1 MSEVKWIKVSTGMFD
16 SKKMKQIEHKKSG
29 DTILIIWLKLLLIAG
44 IVNDGGAIYLTPDVP
59 YSIEEL
65 ADELGRPVSIVK
77 TSLDTFEKYGMIF
90 TADDG
95 VIYLV
100 NWEKYQSIDRLTEIR
115 EYNRTAKQKSRAKK
129 KMQKEIDDK
138 SMTSQ
143 KNVNDKS
150 MTSQRGHETDIDIE
164 IRNKNIDIHTSY
176 VREREQKESQSP
188 HPSLEEII
196 EFCKERNSPVD
207 PKRFYD
213 FFSATGWKDTNGKEV
228 RAWKS
233 KLISW
238 EKFEKPKKEE
248 EPQQSSFET
257 DEMFYANLRRT
268 FGDEFAN
275 SLLEESKKQVEKE
288 WGK

>member
-1 MSEVKWIKVSTGMFD
+1 MAEIKWIKVSVSMFD
-16 SKKMKQIEHKKSG
+16 SKKIKQIERKKNG

-44 IVNDGGAIYLTPDVP
+44 SVNDGGAIYLTPEVP
-59 YSIEEL
+59 YSLEEL
-65 ADELGRPVSIVK
+65 AGELGRPLAIVK
-77 TSLDTFEKYGMIF
+77 EALNAFQKYEMI
-90 TADDG
+90 TVDDDI
-95 VIYLV
+95 IYLV
-100 NWEKYQSIDRLTEIR
+100 NWEKYQNIDRLTEIR
-115 EYNRTAKQKSRAKK
+115 EYNRVAKQKSRAAKK
-129 KMQKEIDDK
+129 T
-138 SMTSQ
+138 TS

-150 MTSQRGHETDIDIE
+150 MTSQCGHETDIE

-213 FFSATGWKDTNGKEV
+213 FFSTTGWKDTNGKEV
-228 RAWKS
+228 RSWKS

-238 EKFEKPKKEE
+238 EKFETPKKEE
-248 EPQQSSFET
+248 KTQQSSFDT

-268 FGDEFAN
+268 FGDEFVDDLIRSAEQEN
-275 SLLEESKKQVEKE
+275 K
-288 WGK
+288 G